1 MSTSPIRSTSPF
13 FDGLMVPA
21 DSSAAAQ
28 MAARFPEANVLKAFN
43 ASFGAALV
51 ARQVAGQDVA
61 VLVAGDDADA
71 KSALI
76 ELVDQGG
83 LRGVDAGS
91 LNRARELEA
100 LGFLSIT
107 LAAAGKTS
115 WATGFV
121 LVP

>member
-1 MSTSPIRSTSPF
+1 
-13 FDGLMVPA
+13 MVPA

-51 ARQVAGQDVA
+51 ARQVAGQDLA

-91 LNRARELEA
+91 LNCARELGA